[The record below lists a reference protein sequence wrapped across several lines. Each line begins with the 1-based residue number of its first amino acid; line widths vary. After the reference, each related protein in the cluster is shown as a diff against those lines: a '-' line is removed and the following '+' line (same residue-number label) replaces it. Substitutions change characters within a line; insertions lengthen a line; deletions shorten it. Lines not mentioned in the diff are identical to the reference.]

1 VYAFLSYWKH
11 PEVYILIIPGFGM
24 VSHIVSAFSGKP
36 IFGYLGMVYA
46 MFSIGILGFI
56 VWSCLGLFYIQICKE
71 TFNVCW
77 DPLKTGTLFIN
88 CAVSFLYSDFY
99 NLSEGVGHNKSN
111 NRVLYLQSA
120 GKHTSSKTILKE
132 SFNFNTFYL
141 HHKFIDPKWLQWFI
155 GFVEGDGGLY
165 TRIRGRMS
173 FIITQ
178 YEKAILLHI
187 KETLGFGYVRFD
199 IGANAY
205 RYVVED
211 MESILKLTYLFNG
224 NLVLEHRILQLSSW
238 VKVFNARGANIL
250 FICSSVE
257 ALRTLVDAWL
267 SGFTDAEGSFTCAP
281 SNKTR
286 AAYTLGIQIVV
297 RFVLDQ
303 KDRSVLERVKALFRT
318 GRVSARLKT
327 NNVFRYETNNT
338 LAQII
343 VIDYFTAFPLKSFK
357 SNAFV
362 KWSHVRKLVMN
373 KHHLTKEGLK
383 DIRQLTKEI
392 NDKSFINNTLSVS
405 QEVYTVENNR

>member
-1 VYAFLSYWKH
+1 
-11 PEVYILIIPGFGM
+11 
-24 VSHIVSAFSGKP
+24 
-36 IFGYLGMVYA
+36 

-56 VWSCLGLFYIQICKE
+56 VWSCLGLFYIKICKE

-77 DPLKTGTLFIN
+77 DPLKTGTLFMN
-88 CAVSFLYSDFY
+88 CALIYTDYYTFY
-99 NLSEGVGHNKSN
+99 EGVGHNNSN

-141 HHKFIDPKWLQWFI
+141 HHRFIDPKWLQWFI

-165 TRIRGRMS
+165 TRVNGRMS

-178 YEKAILLHI
+178 YELAILLHI

-199 IGANAY
+199 KGANAY
-205 RYVVED
+205 RYVVEY
-211 MESILKLTYLFNG
+211 MESILKWTYLFNG
-224 NLVLEHRILQLSSW
+224 NLVLEHRISQLSSW
-238 VKVFNARGANIL
+238 VKIFNARGANIL

-257 ALRTLVDAWL
+257 FTLSDAWL
-267 SGFTDAEGSFTCAP
+267 YGFTDAEGSFTC
-281 SNKTR
+281 SFKTR

-297 RFVLDQ
+297 RFLLDQ
-303 KDRSVLERVKALFRT
+303 KDKSVLERVKALFRT
-318 GRVSARLKT
+318 GRVSALLKT
-327 NNVFRYETNNT
+327 NSVFRYETNNT

-357 SNAFV
+357 SNAFA
-362 KWSHVRKLVMN
+362 KWSHVRKLVIN

-383 DIRQLTKEI
+383 DIRQLTKDI
-392 NDKSFINNTLSVS
+392 NDKTSINNTLSVS
-405 QEVYTVENNR
+405 QEVYTVEKNR